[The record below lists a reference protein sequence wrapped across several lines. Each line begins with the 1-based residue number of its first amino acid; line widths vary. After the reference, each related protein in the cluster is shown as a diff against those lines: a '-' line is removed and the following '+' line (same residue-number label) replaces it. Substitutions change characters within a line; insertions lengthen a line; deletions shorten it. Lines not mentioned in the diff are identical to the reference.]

1 MKKKQLEIILERVQ
15 GFSRPDVRREQYL
28 TPAPIAAKLLH
39 FAYMRGDLR
48 GMVYDLGCGTGA
60 LAIGAKL
67 LGAERVIG
75 VDGDLGALR
84 IATVNAKNLGV
95 DVGFICCDIR
105 DFTAHGH
112 REGVSPTVIMNPPF
126 GAQIKGSD
134 RPFLRKALEIGKTV
148 YSLHNAGSR
157 GFISKY
163 IQPYGII
170 TDCIGVEFPMKR
182 TFGFHKKD
190 IELVNVELYRLERRE
205 KDARNKE

>member
-1 MKKKQLEIILERVQ
+1 
-15 GFSRPDVRREQYL
+15 
-28 TPAPIAAKLLH
+28 
-39 FAYMRGDLR
+39 MRGDIS
-48 GMVYDLGCGTGA
+48 GTVYDLGCGTGI

-84 IATVNAKNLGV
+84 IARVNAKNLGV
-95 DVGFICCDIR
+95 DVGFVCCDVR
-105 DFTAHGH
+105 DFTT
-112 REGVSPTVIMNPPF
+112 RVQEGISPTVVMNPPF

-148 YSLHNAGSR
+148 YSLHNAGSM

-163 IQPYGII
+163 IRPYGII

-190 IELVNVELYRLERRE
+190 IGLVNVELYRLERRE

>member
-1 MKKKQLEIILERVQ
+1 MKKRQLEILLERVQ

-28 TPAPIAAKLLH
+28 TPAPIAAELLH
-39 FAYMRGDLR
+39 FAHMRGDLS
-48 GMVYDLGCGTGA
+48 GTVYDLGCGTGI
-60 LAIGAKL
+60 LAIGVKL

-75 VDGDLGALR
+75 VDSDLGALR
-84 IATVNAKNLGV
+84 IARVNAKNLGV
-95 DVGFICCDIR
+95 DVGFICCDVR
-105 DFTAHGH
+105 SFTT
-112 REGVSPTVIMNPPF
+112 RVQEDVSPTVLMNPPF

-134 RPFLRKALEIGKTV
+134 RPFLQKALEIGKTV
-148 YSLHNAGSR
+148 YSLHNAGSM